1 MHGNNTYCEVLNI
14 GTMKIMIPRERNLYM
29 SDVYILMVPTM
40 KNNMSLKW
48 MQMDFEIHFHSKMC
62 WETL

>member
-1 MHGNNTYCEVLNI
+1 
-14 GTMKIMIPRERNLYM
+14 MKIMIPGERNLYM